1 MVKLLYHAFIIKL
14 IIFWGRFSYA
24 CNVGLFFHFM
34 YFFSQSISQSLRNV
48 SVLFGQILLR
58 TDTRLVFCNRKLIR
72 TDIFFTWTTKRISTR
87 WPNPRLPNTIL
98 PIPFCRIPHC
108 RLWLKMT
115 KFHPINYYLKK
126 IYWWCRYSLLKQ
138 LKNNVKKLQ
147 ISKSFF

>member
-87 WPNPRLPNTIL
+87 LPNTIL

-115 KFHPINYYLKK
+115 KFHPIIYYLKK